1 MVVYYIYIFFFFLT
15 FRIFHFMFIRVA
27 RTQSRR
33 HQSYMKGRGF
43 IYDEGGLMFGDVSS
57 GIERRALPNRLDF
70 CLSSFSI
77 SPLFALV
84 VLYFL

>member
-1 MVVYYIYIFFFFLT
+1 
-15 FRIFHFMFIRVA
+15 
-27 RTQSRR
+27 
-33 HQSYMKGRGF
+33 MKGRGF

-57 GIERRALPNRLDF
+57 GIERRALPNSLDF